1 MKQNNL
7 LKLIAIGAFCSVPF
21 IMSGCAAVAVGAA
34 TGTTGAIIGSDSR
47 TIDSMFYDE
56 TIEQNAYKIFKENE
70 KLSKKDDFS
79 VSVISMSGNVLLVG
93 QTINSEYFNSCLEK
107 IKRLDYVRKV
117 YNFVTFKQ
125 PVSAGVTANDTY
137 ITSKIKTKLLFGE
150 NIRSGRFKVVTEDS
164 MVYLLGYVTRDE
176 AIRAVNE
183 VQKIDGVKKIYTIFD
198 YMENVPC
205 IDIVGSGFFDS
216 VGLYRKCHADQR
228 QQATRW
234 MEVFGIGHLAERSFL
249 TLSSGEQRL
258 ALLARAFVKEP
269 DLLILDEPLH
279 GLDHANKQLARKVIE
294 QYCQIPKKS
303 LIYVT
308 HYLHEIPSCV
318 TQRFELK
325 KTKE

>member
-1 MKQNNL
+1 MVFSGKKFSARAFDRSSLVTLKRQIMKQNNL

-150 NIRSGRFKVVTEDS
+150 NIRSGRFKVVTKDS

-198 YMENVPC
+198 YMENVPVQKPSSNPPV
-205 IDIVGSGFFDS
+205 IDQS
-216 VGLYRKCHADQR
+216 
-228 QQATRW
+228 QA
-234 MEVFGIGHLAERSFL
+234 
-249 TLSSGEQRL
+249 SSGTYSDTQPIST
-258 ALLARAFVKEP
+258 VSS
-269 DLLILDEPLH
+269 EPLEISSS
-279 GLDHANKQLARKVIE
+279 GSYDSAVGAQDNGGAVIVDDT
-294 QYCQIPKKS
+294 S
-303 LIYVT
+303 LPGVY
-308 HYLHEIPSCV
+308 
-318 TQRFELK
+318 
-325 KTKE
+325 